1 MAHCQPHLP
10 FQIINNNAKVGCEK
24 CSRLIKKTIV
34 RRKSIVVVDF
44 VRFEQT
50 LHLV

>member
-1 MAHCQPHLP
+1 M
-10 FQIINNNAKVGCEK
+10 NSNTKVGRERCLG
-24 CSRLIKKTIV
+24 LIKKTLV
-34 RRKSIVVVDF
+34 RRKSIVVVYF